1 MVAISKEE
9 RKQLISTFKTSEEN
23 MRWLVENYDRLK
35 QKYGDS
41 WVAVRQGK
49 VVAHDKDYE
58 HLLKVLE
65 EMQTNADL
73 PTTAIDFI
81 SSVPPNFLL

>member
-1 MVAISKEE
+1 MVMTKNE
-9 RKQLISTFKTSEEN
+9 RKKLISAFKTSEDN

-41 WVAVRQGK
+41 WVAVREGT

-65 EMQTNADL
+65 EMKTNADL
-73 PTTAIDFI
+73 PTIAIDFI